1 MNSHDFPVSHCPSSV
16 PSSASTTALS
26 LPVVTRVR
34 EGQPGGVDKR
44 VGKDKHKES
53 RHHPRVAFD
62 DGDGVPGPAG
72 ASGLLHSTKARRVCK
87 GSLGNWPTPFFKWS
101 HDRNPEPGNSTVAC
115 RGVANVTF
123 IKLSSC

>member
-1 MNSHDFPVSHCPSSV
+1 MNSHDFPVSHCPGSV

-62 DGDGVPGPAG
+62 DGDGGPRT
-72 ASGLLHSTKARRVCK
+72 SWCL
-87 GSLGNWPTPFFKWS
+87 WPLTQHQSKKS
-101 HDRNPEPGNSTVAC
+101 V
-115 RGVANVTF
+115 
-123 IKLSSC
+123 

>member
-1 MNSHDFPVSHCPSSV
+1 MNSHDFPVSHCPGSV
-16 PSSASTTALS
+16 PSSASASTTALS

-62 DGDGVPGPAG
+62 GVPGPAG
-72 ASGLLHSTKARRVCK
+72 ASGLLTQHQSKKSV
-87 GSLGNWPTPFFKWS
+87 
-101 HDRNPEPGNSTVAC
+101 
-115 RGVANVTF
+115 
-123 IKLSSC
+123 

>member
-16 PSSASTTALS
+16 PSSASASATALS
-26 LPVVTRVR
+26 LPWL
-34 EGQPGGVDKR
+34 GGVDKR
-44 VGKDKHKES
+44 VGKDKES

-87 GSLGNWPTPFFKWS
+87 SSLGNWATPLFKWS